1 MSNGTTGT
9 EENAARL
16 RAAREELDELLA
28 EQRNLPRELEQA
40 HRDDHEARVSS
51 TGGIRA
57 ALSSMVSRVR
67 GVEERREALPNEIW
81 SASILALELE
91 AEHAASLVEDLE
103 EPKNEAHRAFTEA
116 DTELPKIQRRR
127 QDLLDRT
134 LVLTREQSAAER
146 TKEEALRAVEQLHKT
161 GPGHS

>member
-1 MSNGTTGT
+1 MSNETTGT
-9 EENAARL
+9 EEKAARL
-16 RAAREELDELLA
+16 QAAREELQDLLT

-57 ALSSMVSRVR
+57 ALSSVVSRVR

-81 SASILALELE
+81 SANIRVLELE
-91 AEHAASLVEDLE
+91 AEHAAAVASDLE

-116 DTELPKIQRRR
+116 DTELPKLERRR

-146 TKEEALRAVEQLHKT
+146 PKDEALRAVEQLHKT